1 MIAVI
6 QRVTKCAVKID
17 DREFSSIGR
26 GLLVLLGVG
35 PSDTEADAD
44 ALADKIVHLRIF
56 EDAEGKM
63 NASLIDAGGQLMLVS
78 QFTLCA
84 DCRRGRR
91 PSFTNAAA
99 PELGERLYDRFAAAV
114 REKAVTTA
122 TGKFGA
128 KMLVEIAN
136 DGPVTITLDTTFSHK

>member
-6 QRVTKCAVKID
+6 QRVAKCAVRVD
-17 DREFSSIGR
+17 EREYSSIGK
-26 GLLVLLGVG
+26 GLLVLLGVS
-35 PSDTEADAD
+35 PSDVENDVES
-44 ALADKIVHLRIF
+44 LADKIVNLRIF
-56 EDAEGKM
+56 DDEEGKM
-63 NASLIDAGGQLMLVS
+63 NRSLLEAGGQMMVVS

-99 PELGERLYDRFAAAV
+99 PELGERLYNRFADVV
-114 REKAVTTA
+114 RTKDIEIA

-136 DGPVTITLDTTFSHK
+136 DGPVTIALDTKFSHK

>member
-6 QRVTKCAVKID
+6 QRVARCAVRID

-35 PSDTEADAD
+35 PADTEADAE
-44 ALADKIVHLRIF
+44 ALADKIVNLRIF

-63 NASLIDAGGQLMLVS
+63 NASLLDTGGQLMAVS

-91 PSFTNAAA
+91 PSFTSAAP
-99 PELGERLYDRFAAAV
+99 PELGERLYERFAEEAKARGVAV
-114 REKAVTTA
+114 E

-136 DGPVTITLDTTFSHK
+136 DGPVTITLDTAFSHK

>member
-6 QRVTKCAVKID
+6 QRVARCAVRID
-17 DREFSSIGR
+17 DREHSSIGR

-35 PSDTEADAD
+35 PADSEADAET
-44 ALADKIVHLRIF
+44 LADKIVNLRIF

-63 NASLIDAGGQLMLVS
+63 NASLLDIGGQLMAVS

-91 PSFTNAAA
+91 PSFTNAAP
-99 PELGERLYDRFAAAV
+99 PELGERLYDRFAAAAGDKGV
-114 REKAVTTA
+114 AVA

-136 DGPVTITLDTTFSHK
+136 DGPVTITLDTAFSHK

>member
-6 QRVTKCAVKID
+6 QRVARCAVRID

-35 PSDTEADAD
+35 PADTEADAD

-63 NASLIDAGGQLMLVS
+63 NASLLDIGGQLMAVS

-91 PSFTNAAA
+91 PSFTNAAP
-99 PELGERLYDRFAAAV
+99 PERGERLYRRFA
-114 REKAVTTA
+114 EAVTAKGVAVA

-136 DGPVTITLDTTFSHK
+136 DGPVTITLDTAFSQK

>member
-6 QRVTKCAVKID
+6 QRVARCAVKID
-17 DREFSSIGR
+17 GQEFSSIGK

-35 PSDTEADAD
+35 PADTEADAD
-44 ALADKIVHLRIF
+44 ALADKIVQLRIF
-56 EDAEGKM
+56 EDAGGKM
-63 NASLIDAGGQLMLVS
+63 NASLLEAGGQLMLVS

-91 PSFTNAAA
+91 PSFTNAAP
-99 PELGERLYDRFAAAV
+99 PELGERLYGRFAEAARGKGV
-114 REKAVTTA
+114 AVA

-136 DGPVTITLDTTFSHK
+136 DGPVTITLDTSLSHK

>member
-6 QRVTKCAVKID
+6 QRVARCAVRID
-17 DREFSSIGR
+17 DREHSSIGR

-35 PSDTEADAD
+35 PADSEADAET
-44 ALADKIVHLRIF
+44 LADKIVNLRIF

-63 NASLIDAGGQLMLVS
+63 NASLLDIGGQLMAVS

-91 PSFTNAAA
+91 PSFTNAAP
-99 PELGERLYDRFAAAV
+99 PELGERLYHRFAAAAGDKGV
-114 REKAVTTA
+114 AVA

-136 DGPVTITLDTTFSHK
+136 DGPVTITLDTAFSHK